1 MQSYSESTSSLASFM
16 SQSSPDAQG
25 DVYSDY
31 WNIDDIFAEEELI
44 PIVFKKSQNNVGY
57 LTLAA
62 N

>member
-31 WNIDDIFAEEELI
+31 WNIDDILAEEELI